1 LNLLGS
7 IFLVSRDVPF
17 GELPEHLDKVWF
29 DTKLLKVKRYNFSQN
44 KETFFN
50 IRLPL
55 SSAYLLISHGS
66 RDPRPQQALEALAE
80 LIRTKLGTQAATWMP
95 TENTDRFFPLPG
107 GEGTTTPAIVVN
119 SAWYPLVGTATLE
132 LADLP
137 LHEQIRQFASVA
149 LAQSCTQLELL
160 PLFLLPGVHV
170 MEDIPTE
177 VALATASLGQ
187 VLVVKGRSHLGAH
200 PGLRK
205 MLANQLA
212 KVDADAKILIS
223 HGTRRVGGNAPIEA
237 VADDLGA
244 VVAYWSVMP
253 TLESQIKA
261 LADAGHKKIAI
272 LPYFLFSGGIT
283 DAIAQ
288 LVARLQNQF
297 FELDLSLC
305 NPIGVS
311 SELADLII
319 DLIEK

>member
-1 LNLLGS
+1 M
-7 IFLVSRDVPF
+7 
-17 GELPEHLDKVWF
+17 
-29 DTKLLKVKRYNFSQN
+29 KVKRYNFSQN
-44 KETFFN
+44 KETFLN

-66 RDPRPQQALEALAE
+66 RDPRPQQALLSLAQ
-80 LIRTKLGTQAATWMP
+80 LIRTKLETQAATWMP
-95 TENTDRFFPLPG
+95 TQNTERFLPQPPG
-107 GEGTTTPAIVVN
+107 KRAATPAMVVD

-132 LADLP
+132 LADVP
-137 LHEQIRQFASVA
+137 LHEQVRQFACVA
-149 LAQSCTQLELL
+149 MAQGCTHLELL

-177 VALATASLGQ
+177 VALATTSLGQ
-187 VLVVKGRSHLGAH
+187 ALTIKRRSHLGAH
-200 PGLRK
+200 PGLRQ
-205 MLANQLA
+205 MLAHQLA
-212 KVDADAKILIS
+212 TVDADAKILIS

-237 VADDLGA
+237 MADDLGA
-244 VVAYWSVMP
+244 VVAYWSLMP
-253 TLESQIKA
+253 SLEAQIQA
-261 LADAGHKKIAI
+261 FASAGHQKIAI

-297 FELDLSLC
+297 SELDLSLC
-305 NPIGVS
+305 HPIGVS